1 MSLLHPPSHLTP
13 AEALA
18 LSQRAPAVLRS
29 LPSSVGKSALQSL
42 ASPIESPEVW
52 MSYEN
57 LLISCLRT
65 GDLES
70 ARECIRRLV
79 NRFGDEN
86 DRVMALE
93 GLVREAEAE
102 DNVKLL
108 EAVLKSYDDIL
119 AKDNTNVP
127 IHKRRI
133 ALLRSTGKT
142 AEAVSGLV
150 ALLDFSPTDA
160 EGWAELAD
168 VYLEQGLY
176 AQAVYALEEVLVLT
190 PNAWNVHAR
199 LGEVEFM
206 AASTAAGGS
215 DAATQ
220 KYAAESLKRFCR
232 SIELCD
238 DYLRGYYGLK
248 LATSFVLKNAGK
260 WPKQNSNNSSSEDFS
275 LPDTA
280 TVQRLEQLATEKLSE
295 IVRRYTAKEPHWSGY
310 DGEEI
315 EAARELLSGVAA
327 AVVR

>member
-29 LPSSVGKSALQSL
+29 LPSSVGKSAVQSL
-42 ASPIESPEVW
+42 ASPIDSPEVW

-57 LLISCLRT
+57 LLVSCLRT

-70 ARECIRRLV
+70 ARECVRRLV
-79 NRFGDEN
+79 QRFGDEN
-86 DRVMALE
+86 DRVMALQ
-93 GLVREAEAE
+93 GLVREAEADD
-102 DNVKLL
+102 DNKSL

-127 IHKRRI
+127 IHKRRV
-133 ALLRSTGKT
+133 ALLRSMDKT
-142 AEAVSGLV
+142 AEAVAGLV

-160 EGWAELAD
+160 EAWAELAD

-176 AQAVYALEEVLVLT
+176 AQAVYALEEVLILT

-220 KYAAESLKRFCR
+220 KYAAEALKRFCR

-248 LATSFVLKNAGK
+248 LVTSFVLESGGK
-260 WPKQNSNNSSSEDFS
+260 WPKKNNNSSTEDFT

-280 TVQRLEQLATEKLSE
+280 TVQRLAQLATEKLSE

-310 DGEEI
+310 DEAEI
-315 EAARELLSGVAA
+315 AAARELLAGEAA